1 MSNSTLSASA
11 RRVQQ
16 ALESLG
22 LSLKVVELADS
33 TRTALQAAQAV
44 GCEVGQIAKSL
55 VFATSPTNRTILII
69 TSGKNRVNEKYVGH
83 LLGEKLSMADAETVR
98 RVTGFAIGGVPPV
111 GHDTRLDTYIDQDL
125 LDYEVIWAAAGTP
138 FAVFE
143 LTPTNLVRI
152 TGGTVIEVHP
162 RQ

>member
-1 MSNSTLSASA
+1 MSDSTLSASA

-55 VFATSPTNRTILII
+55 VFATSPTERIILII
-69 TSGKNRVNEKYVGH
+69 TSGKNRVNEKYVGR
-83 LLGEKLSMADAETVR
+83 LLGEKLSIADAETVR
-98 RVTGFAIGGVPPV
+98 RVTGFAIGGIPPV

-143 LTPTNLVRI
+143 LTPTDLIRI
-152 TGGTVIEVHP
+152 TDGTVIEVQS
-162 RQ
+162 RR

>member
-1 MSNSTLSASA
+1 MSDSTLSASA

-55 VFATSPTNRTILII
+55 VFATSPTNRIILII
-69 TSGKNRVNEKYVGH
+69 TSGKNRVNEKYVGR

-111 GHDTRLDTYIDQDL
+111 GHDTHLETYIDQDL
-125 LDYEVIWAAAGTP
+125 LGYDVIWAAAGTP

-143 LTPTNLVRI
+143 LTPTDLVRI

>member
-152 TGGTVIEVHP
+152 TGGTVIQVQP
-162 RQ
+162 GG